1 MTVRSV
7 WGRIQHRTATLTS
20 HEGDRWTFDVP
31 AWAASPIVVEIWAE
45 DEAGNVSYRT
55 GVFDIGPGETKCIR
69 WREEGSSLVMLTDR
83 RPSVSDMD
91 PGVSADMLSERSHA
105 DCMEWGRP
113 AVEMMAHACS
123 RLVEIGI

>member
-31 AWAASPIVVEIWAE
+31 EWAASPIVVEIWAE
-45 DEAGNVSYRT
+45 DDAGNVSYRT

-69 WREEGSSLVMLTDR
+69 WREEGSSLVML
-83 RPSVSDMD
+83 
-91 PGVSADMLSERSHA
+91 SERSRA